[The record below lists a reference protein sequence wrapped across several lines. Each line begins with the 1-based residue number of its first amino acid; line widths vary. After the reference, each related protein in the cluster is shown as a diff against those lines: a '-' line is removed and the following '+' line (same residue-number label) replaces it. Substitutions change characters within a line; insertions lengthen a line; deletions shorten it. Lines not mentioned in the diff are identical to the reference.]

1 MEMEQHLPQL
11 IGNLSRWLPCWLLL
25 AAVRAVLHGCVT
37 PAVHRVSET
46 RTTISHGFI
55 STPCIH
61 SVVSEVTRASQD
73 QLFSLLLVL

>member
-1 MEMEQHLPQL
+1 MEMEKHLPQL
-11 IGNLSRWLPCWLLL
+11 IGNLSRWWLLL
-25 AAVRAVLHGCVT
+25 AAVLHGCVT